1 MATTGGVSAAAVLA
15 AATKQAHWLINAT
28 LEGVTQELAN
38 RPAPGMANPIGTA
51 YAHVVC
57 AEDGVVN
64 GLLQGQ
70 QPIAASV
77 YAGKTGVDRPMP
89 MPGMVE
95 GDMEDWLHNSHV
107 DLDALRAYSAAV
119 FAATEAFIGGVDE
132 GTLGRKIDM
141 SFAGLGEMPFSDV
154 YTLLVVQHCDNF
166 SGEISAMKGVFGM
179 KGYPF

>member
-1 MATTGGVSAAAVLA
+1 MANGSGALAAAVLA

-38 RPAPGMANPIGTA
+38 RPAPGLANPIGIA

-70 QPIAASV
+70 QPLAASV

-107 DLDALRAYSAAV
+107 DLVALQAYSAAV
-119 FAATEAFIGGVDE
+119 FAATEAFIAGVDE
-132 GTLGRKIDM
+132 ATLGRKIDL
-141 SFAGLGEMPFSDV
+141 SFAGLGQMRFSDV
-154 YTLLVVQHCDNF
+154 YPLLVVQHCDNF

>member
-1 MATTGGVSAAAVLA
+1 MTSGEGAPGAAVLA

-28 LEGVTQELAN
+28 LGDVTPEVAN
-38 RPAPGMANPIGTA
+38 RPAPGLANPIGTA
-51 YAHVVC
+51 YAHVVFS
-57 AEDGVVN
+57 EDGVVN

-70 QPIAASV
+70 APLAATA

-95 GDMEDWLHNSHV
+95 GDMEDWLHNTQV
-107 DLDALRAYSAAV
+107 NLDDLRAYSAAV
-119 FAATEAFIGGVDE
+119 FASTEAFIAGVDAA
-132 GTLGRKIDM
+132 TLDRKIDM
-141 SFAGLGEMPFSDV
+141 SFVGLGDMAFSDV
-154 YTLLVVQHCDNF
+154 FTLLVVQHCDNF